1 MSPLLR
7 RLVGWSCIA
16 VGKVGSL
23 VLLWLLVVAAEPGVS
38 AHGPLPL
45 FVLFAMSAGAVIVG
59 IRVLMQADEG
69 SHNNSH
75 QNNHQDGRA

>member
-23 VLLWLLVVAAEPGVS
+23 VLLWLLVTGAEPGD
-38 AHGPLPL
+38 GP
-45 FVLFAMSAGAVIVG
+45 VDAWALFALFGMTAGTVVVG
-59 IRVLMQADEG
+59 IRVLMQDNEHYDQEDKA
-69 SHNNSH
+69 
-75 QNNHQDGRA
+75 

>member
-38 AHGPLPL
+38 AQGPLPL
-45 FVLFAMSAGAVIVG
+45 FVLFAMTAGAVVVG
-59 IRVLMQADEG
+59 IRVLMQADE
-69 SHNNSH
+69 NTPRKI
-75 QNNHQDGRA
+75 HQDRRT

>member
-23 VLLWLLVVAAEPGVS
+23 ALLWLLVTGAEPGDV
-38 AHGPLPL
+38 PLDPWA
-45 FVLFAMSAGAVIVG
+45 LFALFGMTAGAVVVG
-59 IRVLMQADEG
+59 IRVLMLADED
-69 SHNNSH
+69 SRQDNR
-75 QNNHQDGRA
+75 QDGRA

>member
-23 VLLWLLVVAAEPGVS
+23 ALLWLLVTGAEPGDV
-38 AHGPLPL
+38 PLDPWA
-45 FVLFAMSAGAVIVG
+45 LFALFGMTAGAVVVG
-59 IRVLMQADEG
+59 IRVLMHDSEHYNQEDKA
-69 SHNNSH
+69 
-75 QNNHQDGRA
+75 

>member
-23 VLLWLLVVAAEPGVS
+23 ALLWQLVVVAEPGPS
-38 AHGPLPL
+38 AVGTMPLL
-45 FVLFAMSAGAVIVG
+45 VLFAMSAGAVVVG
-59 IRVLMQADEG
+59 IRVLMQDNEENTA
-69 SHNNSH
+69 
-75 QNNHQDGRA
+75 

>member
-23 VLLWLLVVAAEPGVS
+23 ALLWLFVVTAEPGPADV
-38 AHGPLPL
+38 GPMP
-45 FVLFAMSAGAVIVG
+45 FVVLFGMSAGAVVVG
-59 IRVLMQADEG
+59 IRVLMHDNAHYNQEDKA
-69 SHNNSH
+69 
-75 QNNHQDGRA
+75 

>member
-23 VLLWLLVVAAEPGVS
+23 LLLWLLVAGPYPDDAPVEPW
-38 AHGPLPL
+38 A
-45 FVLFAMSAGAVIVG
+45 LFALFGMTAGAVAVG
-59 IRVLMQADEG
+59 IRVLMQADEDTRQD
-69 SHNNSH
+69 NRR
-75 QNNHQDGRA
+75 DGRA